1 MVGAPLGVEAADRAI
16 YRAIRDDDGIL
27 ISDSGSAANNRH
39 PGFLQVAIIRVLQAI
54 GSMPAKGFAKAAA
67 DCLAAFEM
75 WSRQSRSSRT
85 IDDYRQ
91 KFENHLAQWR
101 ESPPQRRVA
110 DASVRHDAELLA
122 TERIF

>member
-1 MVGAPLGVEAADRAI
+1 LKLLTERSIAPFAMTTVFLSRIAALPRTIVTPAFFRLRL
-16 YRAIRDDDGIL
+16 YAFSKR
-27 ISDSGSAANNRH
+27 SG
-39 PGFLQVAIIRVLQAI
+39 LC
-54 GSMPAKGFAKAAA
+54 AKGFAKAAA

-85 IDDYRQ
+85 IDAYRQ